1 MSTPLVYL
9 LVTLTAIF
17 WGANFALAGPV
28 LASLSP
34 LWAAALR
41 FVLGATLMLIIA
53 GIRREDLFGLLR
65 RNAAAYLLL
74 GFVGITLFNLLFF
87 FGLQTTSANN
97 GALIMAINPLLT
109 TLLAA
114 MFLGE
119 RPTLR
124 HLVALPVALLGV
136 AIVISQGSLHKLTN
150 LHFAHGDLL
159 MLIASVSWAVYNVLG
174 KRFMPQGSPIVN
186 TAWTLTAGALLLT
199 AIAIGS
205 GTHLGAL
212 DLKASLAMAVMV
224 VGGTVLAYL
233 FWNIG
238 ITRLGAARTAI
249 FLNLVPVSA
258 MLISLVLGEPPTTAQ
273 LLGGLLV
280 LGAITI
286 TMMPQR
292 RLAVA

>member
-1 MSTPLVYL
+1 MSTPIVYL
-9 LVTLTAIF
+9 LVTLSAIF
-17 WGANFALAGPV
+17 WGANFVLAGPI
-28 LASLSP
+28 LADLSP

-74 GFVGITLFNLLFF
+74 GFVGITLFNMLFF
-87 FGLQTTSANN
+87 FGLQTTTANN
-97 GALIMAINPLLT
+97 AALVMAINPLLT

-114 MFLGE
+114 LFLSE
-119 RPTLR
+119 RPTVR
-124 HLVALPVALLGV
+124 HLVALPIALLGV
-136 AIVISQGSLHKLTN
+136 AIVISQGSMHKLIT
-150 LHFAHGDLL
+150 LHVAHGDLL
-159 MLIASVSWAVYNVLG
+159 LLVASFSWAIYNVLG
-174 KRFMPQGSPIVN
+174 KRFMPKGSSIVN
-186 TAWTLTAGALLLT
+186 TAWTLTAGAAFLT
-199 AIAIGS
+199 AIALGS
-205 GTHLGAL
+205 GAHMGAL
-212 DLKASLAMAVMV
+212 DIKASLAMAVMV

-258 MLISLVLGEPPTTAQ
+258 MLISLVLGEPPTAAQ
-273 LLGGLLV
+273 LIGGLLV
-280 LGAITI
+280 LGGISI